1 MYKVRDDVLLEKLE
15 DFGFHYDN
23 KTNCWY
29 DLENCHLVAINWYI
43 NLIRINAQNREL
55 IFNKDIHDE
64 LELKMLIDKIYDL
77 TIWKIIERV

>member
-1 MYKVRDDVLLEKLE
+1 MYKVKDNIPLEKLKE
-15 DFGFHYDN
+15 FNFNYDI

-29 DLENCHLVAINWYI
+29 DLESCHLTSINWFI

-55 IFNKDIHDE
+55 IFKKDIRDE
-64 LELKMLIDKIYDL
+64 LEVKMLIDKIYDL